1 MQMELFGWNQEKRS
15 KALRECGD
23 CSNVGCQCGSESVH
37 KARILEGDVD
47 LLKQLCLKDL
57 SVTGDAFIIW
67 RRMDFFIVDSHTT
80 VSALMEFLAEC
91 EKSGNN
97 LFGRCMACKGPPV
110 EGTLLRCGNCSKTL
124 GACCAGAEKYS
135 EDTRTLECPMCKEI
149 TFSLPTVRFMCPQ
162 LCINKSPLIAQQI
175 GLTGVSNE
183 EAAACSNSSGIDVAS
198 MMLQITPKC
207 QQCGKIGVKLKC
219 PCGLGIFYCDARCQR
234 RGWSEHKK
242 RCMTREENW
251 LNINFSGLMHGSIK
265 SIPQHFLFD
274 QLRLNPEIEW
284 IQCVLAMNRAIAHAR
299 KWDFKYDPEKST
311 NPGAATG
318 FTAASSM
325 SKDEEAI
332 LANMVRRGLATVTL
346 STGELNSAST
356 ARASELM
363 AKHNSRAHEKQ
374 PRADETRGPSKN

>member
-1 MQMELFGWNQEKRS
+1 
-15 KALRECGD
+15 
-23 CSNVGCQCGSESVH
+23 
-37 KARILEGDVD
+37 
-47 LLKQLCLKDL
+47 
-57 SVTGDAFIIW
+57 
-67 RRMDFFIVDSHTT
+67 
-80 VSALMEFLAEC
+80 
-91 EKSGNN
+91 
-97 LFGRCMACKGPPV
+97 
-110 EGTLLRCGNCSKTL
+110 
-124 GACCAGAEKYS
+124 
-135 EDTRTLECPMCKEI
+135 
-149 TFSLPTVRFMCPQ
+149 
-162 LCINKSPLIAQQI
+162 
-175 GLTGVSNE
+175 
-183 EAAACSNSSGIDVAS
+183 
-198 MMLQITPKC
+198 
-207 QQCGKIGVKLKC
+207 
-219 PCGLGIFYCDARCQR
+219 
-234 RGWSEHKK
+234 
-242 RCMTREENW
+242 MTREENW
-251 LNINFSGLMHGSIK
+251 LNINFSGLMHGSIE